1 MMTWIDIE
9 VGDKFNKF
17 GVEGLV
23 IEKIK
28 AITGDYIKSIKIE
41 SANKEIVV
49 VSIGG
54 DNTC

>member
-1 MMTWIDIE
+1 MTWIDIE